1 MAHAPKNTRMRF
13 ASTSG
18 PCSLS
23 RGRKATSAHPSQAE
37 PAALIDCRGAS
48 CTDAMRLF
56 TACIAKCHVAVW
68 ALQVVLTNP
77 AYNASTS
84 FGDRSAASLGTATGV
99 SNSRIYFARVSLA
112 MCTAAAHVRPI
123 GRACRR
129 NACTIG
135 KRASA
140 SRTWLHCAGHSR
152 SNCTPPPAANRPT
165 HRTARPVARQRW
177 LSLALW
183 ATVPW
188 GRIHPHRSTLR
199 LLCRLLLC
207 AIGFCGTPVGVVI
220 QREVLVGRVGRSRLC
235 LARFVRPS
243 LVEPCLDSLLSES
256 VLGHCCLQPMVRA
269 LKDAQG
275 RGWRIKHQRS

>member
-1 MAHAPKNTRMRF
+1 
-13 ASTSG
+13 
-18 PCSLS
+18 
-23 RGRKATSAHPSQAE
+23 
-37 PAALIDCRGAS
+37 
-48 CTDAMRLF
+48 
-56 TACIAKCHVAVW
+56 
-68 ALQVVLTNP
+68 
-77 AYNASTS
+77 
-84 FGDRSAASLGTATGV
+84 
-99 SNSRIYFARVSLA
+99 

-140 SRTWLHCAGHSR
+140 PRTWLHCAGHSR

-256 VLGHCCLQPMVRA
+256 VLGHCCLHGA
-269 LKDAQG
+269 CT
-275 RGWRIKHQRS
+275 QRRSRQRLAHKASEKLSRYL